1 MWLWHKKKVR
11 EDTSHIAF
19 DAPKTWAYL
28 ISHKEYFAKRKSSI
42 YKNAPDYSMF
52 GIGDYSYGQ
61 YKVGISGFYKKPFFS
76 ILASPDSVPVMTDDT
91 SYFICFPTYDT
102 AYVAMLFL
110 NSKRVQQF
118 LSTIAFLDAKRPY
131 TKKVLERI
139 DFHKI
144 LHTIHFEEL
153 IDTELELGLEA
164 YVNESMLNNFKL
176 LPELSQESLMIC

>member
-1 MWLWHKKKVR
+1 MH
-11 EDTSHIAF
+11 
-19 DAPKTWAYL
+19 L
-28 ISHKEYFAKRKSSI
+28 ITLCLELGITPMDSI
-42 YKNAPDYSMF
+42 KLESVVFIKNL
-52 GIGDYSYGQ
+52 
-61 YKVGISGFYKKPFFS
+61 FS
-76 ILASPDSVPVMTDDT
+76 FILVSPDSVPVMTDDT

>member
-1 MWLWHKKKVR
+1 
-11 EDTSHIAF
+11 
-19 DAPKTWAYL
+19 
-28 ISHKEYFAKRKSSI
+28 
-42 YKNAPDYSMF
+42 
-52 GIGDYSYGQ
+52 
-61 YKVGISGFYKKPFFS
+61 
-76 ILASPDSVPVMTDDT
+76 
-91 SYFICFPTYDT
+91 
-102 AYVAMLFL
+102 MLFL